1 MADPLQTL
9 LRLTREATTFPP
21 ASRYHGLATAELTDA
36 DGRTIV
42 YVTRRFLPD
51 PRRLATQG
59 THAVAEGDRLDAIA
73 ARHFGDPTAFWRIAD
88 AELALRPEE
97 LTSVPGRRLR
107 ITLPAGVGDE
117 DGD

>member
-21 ASRYHGLATAELTDA
+21 SSRYHGIATAELTDV
-36 DGRTIV
+36 DGRTVV

-51 PRRLATQG
+51 PRKLSTLG
-59 THAVAEGDRLDAIA
+59 THTVAEGDRLDNIA
-73 ARHFGDPTAFWRIAD
+73 ANKFGDATAFWRIAD

-97 LTSVPGRRLR
+97 LTSAPGRRLR
-107 ITLPAGVGDE
+107 ITLPPGVGEE

>member
-21 ASRYHGLATAELTDA
+21 SSRYHGIATAEITGPG
-36 DGRTIV
+36 GRTIV

-51 PRRLATQG
+51 PRKLSTQG
-59 THAVAEGDRLDAIA
+59 AHTVAEGDRLDNIA
-73 ARHFGDPTAFWRIAD
+73 SDRFGDATLFWRVAD
-88 AELALRPEE
+88 AELALRPED

-107 ITLPAGVGDE
+107 ITLPPGVGE
-117 DGD
+117 QDGD